1 MMFMKDCNR
10 IMNFLLIFVYINFF
24 YLFMCCVI
32 VILIFYCMCMFIDII
47 IERRKIWLNDLC
59 ECMDIFI

>member
-24 YLFMCCVI
+24 YLFMSRVI

-47 IERRKIWLNDLC
+47 IDRRKIRLNDLC
-59 ECMDIFI
+59 ECMDIFK

>member
-24 YLFMCCVI
+24 YLLMCCVI

-47 IERRKIWLNDLC
+47 IDRRKIWLNDLC
-59 ECMDIFI
+59 ECMDIFK

>member
-1 MMFMKDCNR
+1 MMFMKDCKR

-47 IERRKIWLNDLC
+47 IERKKIWLNDLC

>member
-47 IERRKIWLNDLC
+47 IDRRKIRLNDLC

>member
-24 YLFMCCVI
+24 YLLMCRVI

-47 IERRKIWLNDLC
+47 IDRRKIRLNDLC

>member
-24 YLFMCCVI
+24 YLFMCRVI

-47 IERRKIWLNDLC
+47 IERKKIRLNDLC

>member
-10 IMNFLLIFVYINFF
+10 IMNFLLIFIYINFF
-24 YLFMCCVI
+24 YLLMCRVI

-47 IERRKIWLNDLC
+47 IDRRKIRLNDLC

>member
-24 YLFMCCVI
+24 YLFMCRVI

-47 IERRKIWLNDLC
+47 IDRRKIRLNDLC